1 MNNKEFSINYMVG
14 NEIIN
19 FEIGNQ
25 MYYIESNYGE
35 KYEYC
40 KECKS
45 SHPVGKQTSYYI
57 KSCTITG
64 FNIEG
69 NHCFSYNI
77 KNSFTLRIKIIDEND
92 SMKEFDV
99 SELFI
104 TEEEAQE
111 RINKMKEFK

>member
-19 FEIGNQ
+19 FEIGNE

-45 SHPVGKQTSYYI
+45 SHPVGKQTSYY
-57 KSCTITG
+57 
-64 FNIEG
+64 
-69 NHCFSYNI
+69 
-77 KNSFTLRIKIIDEND
+77 
-92 SMKEFDV
+92 
-99 SELFI
+99 
-104 TEEEAQE
+104 
-111 RINKMKEFK
+111 